1 MTIKHEL
8 EKQPHDSRSWRQ
20 SLHPASR
27 CSDRPGPNERQLPS
41 LVLGIV
47 DPMRSCAADTEYRYD
62 KPQVENH
69 QKVMQVE
76 QTHTHSQSICRLFR
90 TMVMLNRLR
99 RMKWRTPSKSW
110 GASALRRKIGARGAS
125 CSRSQQYIKQ
135 DTYIVLTNATIHSCM
150 EDTFQGSFCLH
161 VKNNP

>member
-1 MTIKHEL
+1 M
-8 EKQPHDSRSWRQ
+8 RQ
-20 SLHPASR
+20 SLRPASR
-27 CSDRPGPNERQLPS
+27 YPDRPGPNERQLPT
-41 LVLGIV
+41 LALGIEGPV
-47 DPMRSCAADTEYRYD
+47 RSCAAVAEHIHVWMLNNGESFRIIGSNDAKD
-62 KPQVENH
+62 
-69 QKVMQVE
+69 
-76 QTHTHSQSICRLFR
+76 QSVQLNQSSR

-150 EDTFQGSFCLH
+150 EDTSQGSFCLH